1 MRKNQTTPH
10 NEEAKRRAASPGR
23 AEDVVGSA
31 VRELQEKQRILGG
44 TEEQQRWQMQETER
58 EAQKW
63 AVRWN
68 LLRGLLGR
76 RRRSGCDMRRTERY
90 NCLKQEKDCVG
101 LSWRRSGKDSTGSF
115 CTGANAVLLL
125 VRMSDANGSLGRSS
139 GENLG

>member
-1 MRKNQTTPH
+1 MRENQTPPD
-10 NEEAKRRAASPGR
+10 NEVAKRRAGSPGR

-44 TEEQQRWQMQETER
+44 REEQQRWQMQETER

-68 LLRGLLGR
+68 LCRGLLGR
-76 RRRSGCDMRRTERY
+76 RKRNGCDMRRTEMY
-90 NCLKQEKDCVG
+90 NCLEQKKDCVG
-101 LSWRRSGKDSTGSF
+101 LSWRRNGKDSTGSF
-115 CTGANAVLLL
+115 CTGANAVLML

-139 GENLG
+139 GENRG